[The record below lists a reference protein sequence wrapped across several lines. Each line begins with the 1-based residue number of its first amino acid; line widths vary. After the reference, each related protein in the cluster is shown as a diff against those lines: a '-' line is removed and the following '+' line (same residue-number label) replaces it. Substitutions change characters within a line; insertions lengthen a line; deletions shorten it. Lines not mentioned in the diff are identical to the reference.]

1 MVVPEL
7 PHCTVS
13 PGARSPS
20 QPRPSM
26 QRASSSREISI
37 PICRKA
43 RTVRELS
50 SPPERFK
57 IRLRPRATEAKITAR
72 CAMDLSPGTE
82 IVPHRGL
89 LTGSIRLITFTSRNQ
104 RASFIGSSEITL
116 QQRPFS
122 VPNPAIEA
130 LEIFDVIGE

>member
-1 MVVPEL
+1 MCDAPL
-7 PHCTVS
+7 R
-13 PGARSPS
+13 A
-20 QPRPSM
+20 QPLIRLL
-26 QRASSSREISI
+26 REIGNTPLS
-37 PICRKA
+37 K
-43 RTVRELS
+43 ELRRDTLRR
-50 SPPERFK
+50 RFIRNVFRPVFTELK
-57 IRLRPRATEAKITAR
+57 MRALAIRLRPRATEAKITAR

-82 IVPHRGL
+82 IVPHRGF